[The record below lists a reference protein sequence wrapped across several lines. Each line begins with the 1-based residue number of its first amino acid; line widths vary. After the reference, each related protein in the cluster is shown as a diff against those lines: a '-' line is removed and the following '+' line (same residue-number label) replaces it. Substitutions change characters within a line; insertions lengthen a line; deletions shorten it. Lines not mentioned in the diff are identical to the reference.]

1 MTGTINQLWAIANL
15 LTLFKGT
22 LVKKKLEQIRKKRD
36 TVKTK
41 YVVLLHVI
49 N

>member
-22 LVKKKLEQIRKKRD
+22 LVKKKIRANTKKKGHCQNKVCCTFACD
-36 TVKTK
+36 
-41 YVVLLHVI
+41 
-49 N
+49 